1 MKRELGKREVP
12 IKASDPRP
20 APDPMNRRRL
30 RTHSMDEAAGIFL
43 GAADGSWPS
52 PSLEPLY
59 IFVTNSRLLSKT
71 LYLRHYKV
79 TLLILTPHVCR
90 SLDLAEIREARRLCT
105 NIPLAAKDRQH
116 IQTTSC
122 LGHPHFPTIPFS
134 LSLSQR
140 HGPLNQAL
148 STAQHDNFIPPI
160 PISLPASTRP
170 LAAIVGGA
178 GGSLALLVIV
188 IGFVWFWLCHCKKYS
203 NKNSDTNSSDPST
216 VELKRRGGP
225 TSYAG
230 PRLFGPHGVRQF
242 TMEELEQATN
252 HFAESS
258 LIGYGSFGLV
268 FKGLLRDG
276 TVVAI
281 KRRTGFPRQE
291 FVEEVAYLSGIQH
304 RNLVTLLGYC
314 QDNGYQ
320 MLVFEYL
327 PNGSISNH
335 LYGMTHTLEMTSF
348 SALDMFK
355 AYWCLTDIGKDS
367 TTKLEFKQRLSI
379 ALGVAKGLCHLHSQQ
394 PPIVHRNL
402 KTSNVLIDESLIAKV
417 ADAGVSR
424 LLERIEDAGPSHSTR
439 VDVFEDPEV
448 GRTGIVSERSDVY
461 SFGVFLLELITGQEA
476 SHINSFGSQGSI
488 LQWVCHLSNIT
499 KLEAHMN
506 SNDLIDRRLV
516 GRFTDEGMKD
526 YIRLMLR
533 CMSFLEHE
541 RPKMETI
548 ISELDRTL
556 EKEIMLTTAM
566 GEGTA
571 TVTLGSKLFTSD

>member
-1 MKRELGKREVP
+1 MERELGKREVP

-30 RTHSMDEAAGIFL
+30 RTHNMDEAGGIFL
-43 GAADGSWPS
+43 GAADASWPS

-71 LYLRHYKV
+71 LENLRHYK
-79 TLLILTPHVCR
+79 
-90 SLDLAEIREARRLCT
+90 SLYRMSE
-105 NIPLAAKDRQH
+105 
-116 IQTTSC
+116 
-122 LGHPHFPTIPFS
+122 
-134 LSLSQR
+134 
-140 HGPLNQAL
+140 
-148 STAQHDNFIPPI
+148 
-160 PISLPASTRP
+160 P

-178 GGSLALLVIV
+178 GGSLALLGIV
-188 IGFVWFWLCHCKKYS
+188 IGFVWFWICHCKKYS

-216 VELKRRGGP
+216 V
-225 TSYAG
+225 
-230 PRLFGPHGVRQF
+230 
-242 TMEELEQATN
+242 
-252 HFAESS
+252 
-258 LIGYGSFGLV
+258 
-268 FKGLLRDG
+268 
-276 TVVAI
+276 
-281 KRRTGFPRQE
+281 
-291 FVEEVAYLSGIQH
+291 GIRH

-335 LYGMTHTLEMTSF
+335 LYGMTPTSEMTSF

-402 KTSNVLIDESLIAKV
+402 KTSNVLIDESLIVKV

-448 GRTGIVSERSDVY
+448 GRTGILSERSNVY

-476 SHINSFGSQGSI
+476 MHINSFGSQGSI
-488 LQWVCHLSNIT
+488 LQWVCLLFNTT
-499 KLEAHMN
+499 KLETHLN

-516 GRFTDEGMKD
+516 GRFTNEGMKD

-533 CMSFLEHE
+533 CMSFQENE

-556 EKEIMLTTAM
+556 EKEIMPTTVM

>member
-1 MKRELGKREVP
+1 MSG
-12 IKASDPRP
+12 
-20 APDPMNRRRL
+20 
-30 RTHSMDEAAGIFL
+30 
-43 GAADGSWPS
+43 
-52 PSLEPLY
+52 
-59 IFVTNSRLLSKT
+59 
-71 LYLRHYKV
+71 
-79 TLLILTPHVCR
+79 
-90 SLDLAEIREARRLCT
+90 
-105 NIPLAAKDRQH
+105 
-116 IQTTSC
+116 
-122 LGHPHFPTIPFS
+122 
-134 LSLSQR
+134 
-140 HGPLNQAL
+140 
-148 STAQHDNFIPPI
+148 
-160 PISLPASTRP
+160 P

-178 GGSLALLVIV
+178 GGSLALLGIV
-188 IGFVWFWLCHCKKYS
+188 IGFVWFWICHCKKYS
-203 NKNSDTNSSDPST
+203 NKNSDTNSSDPSAVGKILSKLTPEMPEVPYHILLAFANSSPAIT
-216 VELKRRGGP
+216 VELKSRGGS
-225 TSYAG
+225 TSSAG
-230 PRLFGPHGVRQF
+230 PRLSGPHGARQF

-291 FVEEVAYLSGIQH
+291 FVEEVAYLSGIRH

-314 QDNGYQ
+314 QDNRYQ

-335 LYGMTHTLEMTSF
+335 LYGMAPTLEMTSF

-367 TTKLEFKQRLSI
+367 ATKLEFKQRLSI

-488 LQWVCHLSNIT
+488 LQWVETHL
-499 KLEAHMN
+499 N

-516 GRFTDEGMKD
+516 GRFTNEGMKD

-533 CMSFLEHE
+533 CVSFLENE
-541 RPKMETI
+541 RPKMETT

-556 EKEIMLTTAM
+556 EKEIMITTVM